1 MEILDIDNVDSQDLL
16 YNKILY
22 NSKNILFSCV

>member
-22 NSKNILFSCV
+22 NSKNILFP